1 MPRKIGEL
9 KDSNTLQAACKF
21 YMNTPKFANLAGN
34 TQRDYDKNLS
44 AVCATVV
51 QRGKLLGNVRLKDL
65 RFANV
70 TVAYDTWLAD
80 RGVRTA
86 NYYATCLSIVLNTAI
101 RHEALMLNPV
111 SLIQRSKSAPRKVR
125 WTNDQVRAFLN
136 TAYSQWQWRSI
147 GLIVHMAFQWA
158 QRVGDM
164 RTLVWDTLDLDNG
177 RLDLEQ
183 SKRRAEVHLPI
194 QGGLVDML
202 KEQKKDFG
210 FQPYVAPRVS
220 PRAGMYSCYDMD
232 EINSLVKDVVR
243 EAGLPLDSITAMDLR
258 RTAITQMVEE
268 GADIANI
275 MQVSGHT
282 NPQSVKPYLV
292 NTFSGASNALSKRK
306 DLI

>member
-1 MPRKIGEL
+1 MRRTIGGL
-9 KDSNTLQAACKF
+9 KESNTLQVACKF
-21 YMNTPKFANLAGN
+21 YMNTPKFANLAGK
-34 TQRDYDKNLS
+34 TQIDYEKNLS
-44 AVCATVV
+44 AVCDTLV
-51 QRGKLLGNVRLKDL
+51 QRGKRLGNIKLKDL
-65 RFANV
+65 RFSNV
-70 TVAYDTWLAD
+70 TVAYDTWLVD

-111 SLIQRSKSAPRKVR
+111 SLIQRSKSEPRKVR
-125 WTNDQVRAFLN
+125 WTHDQVRTFLD

-147 GLIVHMAFQWA
+147 GLIVHMAYQWA

-164 RTLVWDTLDLDNG
+164 RTLDWGSLDLDSN
-177 RLDLEQ
+177 RLDLLQ

-194 QGGLVDML
+194 QGGLVEML
-202 KEQKKDFG
+202 KQQKEDFG
-210 FQPYVAPRVS
+210 FQDYVAPRVT
-220 PRAGMYSCYDMD
+220 PRAGVYSCYDMD

-243 EAGLPLDSITAMDLR
+243 EAGLPLNTITAMDLR

-268 GADIANI
+268 GADIAHI
-275 MQVSGHT
+275 MQASGHN

-306 DLI
+306 DII